1 MERSIIRDTFFLR
14 QKSLPASR
22 DDLPTAQDL
31 LDTLEA
37 NKDRCVGL
45 AANMTGVLRRILV
58 LDNEGTP
65 LVMLNPEI
73 ISRSESYSTEEGCL
87 SLDGTRPVTRWRKI
101 KVRWQDTELRT
112 RIKTFTDFPA
122 QIIQHE
128 MDHFEGILI

>member
-22 DDLPTAQDL
+22 DDLQAAQDL

-101 KVRWQDTELRT
+101 KVRWQDAGLRT

-128 MDHFEGILI
+128 IDHFEGILI

>member
-22 DDLPTAQDL
+22 DDLQTAQDL

-73 ISRSESYSTEEGCL
+73 ISRSDSYSTEEGCL

-101 KVRWQDTELRT
+101 KVRWQDAGLRT

>member
-22 DDLPTAQDL
+22 DDLQTAQDL

-73 ISRSESYSTEEGCL
+73 ISRSDSYSTEEGCL
-87 SLDGTRPVTRWRKI
+87 SLDGTRSVTRWRKI
-101 KVRWQDTELRT
+101 KVRWQDAGLRT

>member
-1 MERSIIRDTFFLR
+1 MERNIIRDTFFLR

-22 DDLPTAQDL
+22 DDLQTAQDL

-73 ISRSESYSTEEGCL
+73 ISRSEGYSTEEGCL

-101 KVRWQDTELRT
+101 KVRWQDMQLRT

>member
-22 DDLPTAQDL
+22 DDLQTAQDL

-73 ISRSESYSTEEGCL
+73 ISRSDSYSTEEGCL

>member
-73 ISRSESYSTEEGCL
+73 ISRAESYKTEEGCL
-87 SLDGTRPVTRWRKI
+87 SLDGTRPVTRWRRI
-101 KVRWQDTELRT
+101 KVRWQDTQLRT

>member
-1 MERSIIRDTFFLR
+1 MERNIIRDTFFLR

-22 DDLPTAQDL
+22 DDLQTAQDL

-73 ISRSESYSTEEGCL
+73 ISRAEGYSTEEGCL

-101 KVRWQDTELRT
+101 KVRWQDMQLRT

>member
-73 ISRSESYSTEEGCL
+73 ISRAESYSTEEGCL

>member
-1 MERSIIRDTFFLR
+1 MERNIIRDTFFLR

-22 DDLPTAQDL
+22 DDLQTAQDL

-73 ISRSESYSTEEGCL
+73 ISRAESYSTEEGCL

-101 KVRWQDTELRT
+101 KVRWQDMQLRT

>member
-22 DDLPTAQDL
+22 DDLQAAQDL

-101 KVRWQDTELRT
+101 KVRWQDAGLRT

>member
-1 MERSIIRDTFFLR
+1 MERNIIRDTFFLR

-22 DDLPTAQDL
+22 DDLQTAQDL
-31 LDTLEA
+31 LDTFEA

-73 ISRSESYSTEEGCL
+73 ISRAESYSTEEGCL

-101 KVRWQDTELRT
+101 KVRWQDTGLRT

>member
-1 MERSIIRDTFFLR
+1 MERNIIRDTFFLR

-22 DDLPTAQDL
+22 DDLQTAQDL

-73 ISRSESYSTEEGCL
+73 ISRAKGYSTEEGCL

-101 KVRWQDTELRT
+101 KVRWQDMQLRT

>member
-14 QKSLPASR
+14 QKSLPASH
-22 DDLPTAQDL
+22 DDLQTAQDL

-73 ISRSESYSTEEGCL
+73 ISRSDSYSTEEGCL

-101 KVRWQDTELRT
+101 KVRWQDAGLRT